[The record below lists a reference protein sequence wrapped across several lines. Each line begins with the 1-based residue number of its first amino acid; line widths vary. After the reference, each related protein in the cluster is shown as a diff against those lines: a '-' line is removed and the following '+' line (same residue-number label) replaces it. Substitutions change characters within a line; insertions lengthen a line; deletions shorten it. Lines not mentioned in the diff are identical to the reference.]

1 MAGVRSS
8 KTVGSTT
15 YKFDT
20 LSGKVMRQTWD
31 GNVIDFIYDESSQPL
46 AFKYNGATY
55 YYVMNA
61 MGSVIGL
68 LDSTGSIVAKY
79 TYDTWGKVTVKT
91 ASGTTSTSSTFI
103 GNINPLR
110 YRGYY
115 YDTETGFYYLQTR
128 YYDPVIGR
136 FINADTYTTT
146 DADGLLSS
154 NMFAYCENNPVIGT
168 DPTGEFFDTVF
179 DVVSLCASVAEVIAN
194 PADPWAWAS
203 VAGDMVDLIPGV
215 TGVGETV
222 KSVNTA
228 RKAAKKANKVV
239 DVADSGNKAKKAAK
253 AVSNN
258 ALCFAAGTLV
268 LTDSGYVPIEEI
280 QAGDKVWATDPETGQ
295 TELKEVVQK
304 FEREATELVHVSV
317 AGNEIVCTNEHPFYS
332 PVKGWTAACKLRAGD
347 VLVTVNGELV
357 VVEWVQHE
365 LLEAPV
371 KVYNF
376 EVEGFHTYYV
386 GDDGGV
392 LVHNSCAMPNN
403 SKVFSSRHQ
412 AFNEAKR
419 ELGIPTSSQPIRVT
433 PNIARNGKKQPG
445 RIYYFENDKV
455 IRDDIAGH
463 RHVSGSHFNT
473 SYYDARNNRFVNT
486 GWHYFYK

>member
-15 YKFDT
+15 YKYDT
-20 LSGKVMRQTWD
+20 LSGKVMRQTWL
-31 GNVIDFIYDESSQPL
+31 GKAIEFIYDENNQPY
-46 AFKYNGATY
+46 AMRYRSTTNGVYNTY
-55 YYVMNA
+55 YYVLNVQ
-61 MGSVIGL
+61 GDVVGL
-68 LDSTGSIVAKY
+68 LNSSGAIAAKY
-79 TYDTWGKVTVKT
+79 TYDPWGKVTVQNPNGT
-91 ASGTTSTSSTFI
+91 ANTSSSFI

-128 YYDPVIGR
+128 YYDPAIGR

-146 DADGLLSS
+146 DETGLLST
-154 NMFAYCENNPVIGT
+154 NMFAYCENNPGMGT
-168 DPTGEFFDTVF
+168 DPTGEFLDTVF
-179 DVVSLCASVAEVIAN
+179 DVISLCSSVAEVIAN
-194 PADPWAWAS
+194 PANPWAWAGL
-203 VAGDMVDLIPGV
+203 AGDVVDLIPGV

-222 KSVNTA
+222 RAVNTA

-239 DVADSGNKAKKAAK
+239 DVANSGNKAKKAAK
-253 AVSNN
+253 AASNN
-258 ALCFAAGTLV
+258 ALCFVAGTLV
-268 LTDSGYVPIEEI
+268 ITDSGYVPIEEI

-295 TELKEVVQK
+295 TELKEVVQT

-365 LLEAPV
+365 LLESPI

-392 LVHNSCAMPNN
+392 LVHNRCEMPSFNPN
-403 SKVFSSRHQ
+403 QTAVIKLAKEYKKTGIGKEEADILWSWAKEYGLSSFRKSNHMP
-412 AFNEAKR
+412 KYDKY
-419 ELGIPTSSQPIRVT
+419 LGGSQLHLKI
-433 PNIARNGKKQPG
+433 NGMHINV
-445 RIYYFENDKV
+445 R
-455 IRDDIAGH
+455 
-463 RHVSGSHFNT
+463 
-473 SYYDARNNRFVNT
+473 
-486 GWHYFYK
+486 